1 MPDKR
6 VLKASTG
13 EMLGPLAVY
22 IVLLLAANRFGPAL
36 ANDVLRTVVLISPM
50 IGFGLMIWAI
60 ARHLSRIDEYMRRRL
75 LETVALGAAITAGL
89 TFTYGFLEEAGYP
102 RLSMF
107 VVWCVLCG
115 ASGIVHCVRAW
126 LIR

>member
-1 MPDKR
+1 
-6 VLKASTG
+6 
-13 EMLGPLAVY
+13 
-22 IVLLLAANRFGPAL
+22 
-36 ANDVLRTVVLISPM
+36 
-50 IGFGLMIWAI
+50 
-60 ARHLSRIDEYMRRRL
+60 MRRRL

-89 TFTYGFLEEAGYP
+89 TFAYGFLESAGYP

-107 VVWCVLCG
+107 VVWCVLGG